1 MSEKVAQD
9 SLSNFAEVLPLLQK
23 IPIFGGLDESQLKQ
37 IFKRLKRV
45 SYLKDEVIFREK
57 ECATYIYI
65 VEKGRVKLVFDEA
78 GLRLTKAELEPGTCF
93 GETSVIGIQPHS
105 ATTVPMEDSQLLV
118 LSGETLG
125 ELFETDKALFS
136 ILILNIA
143 RESCRR
149 LYKTNQQLV
158 EYLRLHQDSKD
169 ADIQD
174 Y

>member
-93 GETSVIGIQPHS
+93 GKPPLSVSSLTPLQRYPWKI
-105 ATTVPMEDSQLLV
+105 V
-118 LSGETLG
+118 
-125 ELFETDKALFS
+125 
-136 ILILNIA
+136 
-143 RESCRR
+143 SCWCCRVRHWVSCLRR
-149 LYKTNQQLV
+149 IRRYF
-158 EYLRLHQDSKD
+158 RF
-169 ADIQD
+169 
-174 Y
+174 